1 MIHTC
6 QLPGKEIDFAPDIAR
21 HSGDRT
27 VVYKEVNGQKL
38 LLSLYEPPRYGQQDS
53 YPLWVFVHGGGWQG
67 RKVFGDQADWAGD
80 YLGFLARR
88 YAQEG
93 YLCASVDYRLL
104 REEGRAAGYE
114 LIDLC
119 QDCADAVAWLK
130 AHAGELRIDLSRT
143 RVLGESAGGYLA
155 AALITLPLC
164 DRAFFRSAVLVNAI
178 TDLSDPRWGRYL
190 APDSAHP
197 LLKGL
202 SAEEKIALLSPVRHI
217 ARETCPTLLLHGAQD
232 SVVYPFHSAEFH
244 DLMTEC
250 GAQAELDYIE
260 DTNHAFLL
268 AEYMRER
275 RSSLQAASAAVAR
288 IDEWR
293 GGEGVCAAHAAGNE

>member
-1 MIHTC
+1 MVY
-6 QLPGKEIDFAPDIAR
+6 QFKLPEAEADFSRGVAR

-38 LLSLYEPPRYGQQDS
+38 LLSLYEPPQYGQKDS

-67 RKVFGDQADWAGD
+67 RKVFDDQADWAGD

-104 REEGRAAGYE
+104 RGEGQAAGYE
-114 LIDLC
+114 LIDLYE
-119 QDCADAVAWLK
+119 DCADAVAWLK
-130 AHAGELRIDLSRT
+130 AHAAELRIDLSRT
-143 RVLGESAGGYLA
+143 TVLGESAGGYLA
-155 AALITLPLC
+155 AALVTLPLG
-164 DRAFFRSAVLVNAI
+164 DTAFFRSAVLVNAI

-190 APDSAHP
+190 AKNSAHP

-202 SAEEKIALLSPVRHI
+202 SMEEKIALLSPVRHI
-217 ARETCPTLLLHGAQD
+217 TQETCPTLLLHGMQD

-244 DLMTEC
+244 DLMAEC
-250 GAQAELDYIE
+250 GAQAELDLIE

-268 AEYMRER
+268 VEYMKER
-275 RSSLQAASAAVAR
+275 QSSLRVASLAVAR

-293 GGEGVCAAHAAGNE
+293 GRL